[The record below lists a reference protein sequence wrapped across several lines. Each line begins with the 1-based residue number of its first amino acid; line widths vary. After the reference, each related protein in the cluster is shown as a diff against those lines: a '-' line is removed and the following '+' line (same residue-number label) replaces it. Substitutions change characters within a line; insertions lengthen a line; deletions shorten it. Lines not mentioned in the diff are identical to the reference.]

1 MAKKKK
7 ATAEKQASVTGQV
20 NGALRYPARLLRPIG
35 DFLSNQLSSL
45 ERRRSSLDNDD
56 PFSSGRADSIASPD
70 AGAAEQFGRAR
81 VEALR
86 HELDRRIIQMRK
98 ALTRVKLGTYGICED
113 CGEMID
119 TDRLVISPDA
129 TFCVSCER
137 KREKRK

>member
-7 ATAEKQASVTGQV
+7 NTKVRTTLVKEA
-20 NGALRYPARLLRPIG
+20 NGALRYPVRFLKPIG

-45 ERRRSSLDNDD
+45 ERRRSTLDGDD
-56 PFSSGRADSIASPD
+56 PFSAGRADSIASPD

-86 HELDRRIIQMRK
+86 HELDRKIVQMRK
-98 ALTRVKLGTYGICED
+98 ALARVRVGSYGICEE

-129 TFCVSCER
+129 TLCVSCER